1 MITPTA
7 SRFAVLS
14 VDDDDE
20 DKPKKN
26 TKKKPDAGKAPPKT
40 TDKKKPNKTPTQ
52 PECIK
57 NKSDK
62 KNKKKGPGSRK
73 NAADDQW
80 DAWLKKDAELVHESY
95 EQQLYQAILMSKLD
109 YEEKK
114 AIDKDVS
121 GSGSK
126 KDETANKKQG
136 KKTKKTT
143 TMSLDEF
150 NNLDERGKKEPA
162 PPPTP
167 VKEEGNFFEK
177 VSAGAQT
184 ELQKAKAKDAR
195 EARNSSTK
203 HPNSPIAEKTA
214 QQSANQTKMSLK
226 ACQEA
231 LDLKNAENAK
241 LTEKIGELENSLL
254 AAKSRCKKLC
264 RLLADG
270 EAREKAELLVEAERL
285 RKTREE
291 LTSEVNSLYQDLE
304 KERSKVRVLEG
315 KHQPKASNSN
325 KH

>member
-14 VDDDDE
+14 VDDDDDE
-20 DKPKKN
+20 KPKKN
-26 TKKKPDAGKAPPKT
+26 PKKKPDAGKAPPKT
-40 TDKKKPNKTPTQ
+40 NEKKKPSKTPSQ
-52 PECIK
+52 PEGGK

-62 KNKKKGPGSRK
+62 KNKKKSPGSKK
-73 NAADDQW
+73 NAVDEQW
-80 DAWLKKDAELVHESY
+80 DAWLKKDAELVDESY

-114 AIDKDVS
+114 ANDKDV
-121 GSGSK
+121 SK

-136 KKTKKTT
+136 KKSKKTT
-143 TMSLDEF
+143 TMSLEEF

-167 VKEEGNFFEK
+167 IKEESNFFEK

-184 ELQKAKAKDAR
+184 ELQKAKAKEAR
-195 EARNSSTK
+195 EARNQSSNKQPPLATT
-203 HPNSPIAEKTA
+203 AEKTA
-214 QQSANQTKMSLK
+214 QQSAKETKMSLK

-231 LDLKNAENAK
+231 LDLKIAENAK
-241 LTEKIGELENSLL
+241 LQEKIGELENSLL

-285 RKTREE
+285 RKTRDE

-304 KERSKVRVLEG
+304 KERSKIRALEG
-315 KHQPKASNSN
+315 KPTKASNSN